1 MSRQGEGMTISV
13 TTAATPRVEPAGG
26 AGGAR
31 RRFDWRGIP
40 AWAQAL
46 FLYAVSRALFTFVAY
61 RAADLARPHPDG
73 RHRRYLEIA
82 NNWDGT
88 WYRRIAVEGYPSVL
102 PVDSMG
108 AAAPN
113 TWAFYP
119 LFPRTVSV
127 VMRVTGLD
135 WTLAATVVSLVAG
148 AAAVVVVR
156 SVLARVAGPRTAM
169 WSVAFLCFFPAAPVL
184 QLPYSESLALLLLA
198 LTFWCLQCGRYL
210 LAVPVILALGLAR
223 PVAVPMAAVLGVHLL
238 REVWAVRRLP
248 RAAWRSL
255 AGPAAA
261 CAAGVAAAAEWPLL
275 AWRGTGV
282 PNAYTL
288 TMAAWRTPHQVV
300 PVRPW
305 AQFSQ
310 HLLGAVI
317 GPVVLVAALAA
328 LAVWLA
334 RRGWRVLGAD
344 LVAWCGFY
352 LAYLVAVLDSF
363 TSLPRYLL
371 PLFPLGALLASTS
384 SSRAFRVAVTVSSAV
399 GGVGWMLIIWRSR
412 IWAP

>member
-1 MSRQGEGMTISV
+1 MTISV
-13 TTAATPRVEPAGG
+13 PIDAPPRVEPAGP

-31 RRFDWRGIP
+31 PRFDWRRIP
-40 AWAQAL
+40 AWSQAL
-46 FLYAVSRALFTFVAY
+46 LLYAASRALFTFVAH

-73 RHRRYLEIA
+73 RHWRYLEIA

-88 WYRRIAVEGYPSVL
+88 WYRRIAVEGYPPAL
-102 PVDSMG
+102 PVDSAG
-108 AAAPN
+108 AVAPN

-119 LFPRTVSV
+119 LFPRTVSA
-127 VMRVTGLD
+127 VMRVIGLD
-135 WTLAATVVSLVAG
+135 WTFAATVVSLVAG

-169 WSVAFLCFFPAAPVL
+169 WGVAFLCFFPAAPVL

-198 LTFWCLQCGRYL
+198 LTFWCLQRDRYL
-210 LAVPVILALGLAR
+210 LAVPVVLALGLAR

-238 REVWAVRRLP
+238 REVWAVHRLP

-255 AGPAAA
+255 AGPAAT
-261 CAAGVAAAAEWPLL
+261 CAAGVVAAAEWPLL

-317 GPVVLVAALAA
+317 GPVVLVVALGA

-334 RRGWRVLGAD
+334 RRGPRVLGAD

-371 PLFPLGALLASTS
+371 PLFPLGSLLASTS
-384 SSRAFRVAVTVSSAV
+384 PSRAFRVAVTVSFAV
-399 GGVGWMLIIWRSR
+399 GGVGWMLLIWRSR